1 MSNDTAK
8 TSGNSEGAAT
18 TSKQR
23 IERNA
28 PAAPPVQRP
37 WTAEFDLPS
46 VRFPEPKRD

>member
-1 MSNDTAK
+1 MSDDKAK
-8 TSGNSEGAAT
+8 TSGNTEVAAT
-18 TSKQR
+18 TSEQR